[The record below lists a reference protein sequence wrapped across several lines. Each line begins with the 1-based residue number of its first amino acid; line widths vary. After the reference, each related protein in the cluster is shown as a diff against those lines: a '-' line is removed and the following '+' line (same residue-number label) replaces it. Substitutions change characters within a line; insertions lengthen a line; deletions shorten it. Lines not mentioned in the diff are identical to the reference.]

1 MYARSDI
8 DLVSVPTTSIYI
20 EAKFFRVG
28 LKADPKTARESDSD
42 APIVGFVRMLPKA
55 DKNAFRTFMEQN
67 ARHFQGGN
75 SVA

>member
-28 LKADPKTARESDSD
+28 LKADPKTAREADSD